1 MNEINSTKRVQDF
14 IFRCKILPKLGQG
27 LASSI
32 QDREKDFLMLGE
44 NLQRINSKI
53 LAFKE
58 QAEALVGVAGGE
70 KTKGIVKGLE
80 QGLDRLK
87 RGYVQTSYDRVISG
101 MAKELEQI
109 KELGAYVH
117 NFKRIVRRL
126 QTLGVFTRIESARL
140 GQVGIGFATLAD
152 DVEGLAQKI
161 VIYGQEI
168 LQTAQSLGKKVDLAQ
183 VQTVGL
189 KNRQDKLLRNVFVN
203 LNKNLEVLKN
213 LQQSCAQIAMEVEQ
227 GAKEIANKISTVVA
241 SMQFHDITRQ
251 QLEHVQ
257 EVILE
262 VYSLLQEVGQ
272 GDDEHKMLEVVAWFK
287 EVGELQ
293 LRQLRYARD
302 KFYQAVV
309 TLLGNLTGIQAEI
322 ARLHKSLASTHGF
335 EREGGGVSLLEGI
348 GLGIKDVAQDMRL
361 AVQENEQIS
370 GMMNSVIESVS
381 QMNEFVEYI
390 EEVGSEIELI
400 ALNAS
405 IKAAHTGDKG
415 RALGVLA
422 VATQKLSMEAREKTD
437 NISKL
442 LQEIVKNSQ
451 LLAKDVDEEFDHAKA
466 DELIDYLSHHI
477 SELIGLNKQV
487 QENFSHNSQV
497 CEAVL
502 NEINRVVN
510 EIDFHEKV
518 AAELEGL
525 EQELSL
531 LVREADEIV
540 PAVHGAGSSERL
552 KKLLSRY
559 TMESERMIHKYNMQ
573 AEEEQITVDEDEN
586 VELFNDDFDE
596 NVELF

>member
-1 MNEINSTKRVQDF
+1 
-14 IFRCKILPKLGQG
+14 

-32 QDREKDFLMLGE
+32 QGREKDFLMLGE
-44 NLQRINSKI
+44 NLQHINSEI

-58 QAEALVGVAGGE
+58 QAHVLAGLAGGE
-70 KTKGIVKGLE
+70 KTEEIVKGLE

-87 RGYVQTSYDRVISG
+87 RDYGQTNYERVISS
-101 MAKELEQI
+101 MTAEFDQI
-109 KELGAYVH
+109 KELSSNVL
-117 NFKRIVRRL
+117 NFKKIVRRL

-140 GQVGIGFATLAD
+140 GQEGIGFATLAD

-161 VIYGQEI
+161 VNYGQKI
-168 LQTAQSLGKKVDLAQ
+168 LDAAQSLEEKVNLARE
-183 VQTVGL
+183 QTVEL
-189 KNRQDKLLRNVFVN
+189 KKSQDKLLEDVFVN
-203 LNKNLEVLKN
+203 LNENLEGLKN
-213 LQQSCAQIAMEVEQ
+213 LRHGCGQIATDVEQ
-227 GAKEIANKISTVVA
+227 GAKEVANKISTVVA

-257 EVILE
+257 EVVFE
-262 VYSLLQEVGQ
+262 AHSLLQEAVQ
-272 GDDEHKMLEVVAWFK
+272 GGDEHKMLEVVAWFK

-309 TLLGNLTGIQAEI
+309 TLLDSLTGIEI
-322 ARLHKSLASTHGF
+322 EISKLHKSLARTHGF
-335 EREGGGVSLLEGI
+335 EEEGEVSLLESI
-348 GLGIKDVAQDMRL
+348 SLGIKNVAKDMRI
-361 AVQENEQIS
+361 AVQENEKIS
-370 GMMNSVIESVS
+370 GMMKSVIQSVS
-381 QMNEFVEYI
+381 QMNEFVEDI

-451 LLAKDVDEEFDHAKA
+451 LLAKDVDEAFDHGQT

-487 QENFSHNSQV
+487 QEKFFQSSQAS
-497 CEAVL
+497 EAVL
-502 NEINRVVN
+502 NEIKRVVK
-510 EIDFHEKV
+510 EIDVHEKV
-518 AAELEGL
+518 VAELEGV
-525 EQELSL
+525 EQELRL
-531 LVREADEIV
+531 LVQEAGAIV
-540 PAVHGAGSSERL
+540 PAAYSAESSEKLKGLLSKYTMQSERL
-552 KKLLSRY
+552 
-559 TMESERMIHKYNMQ
+559 IHMDMQ
-573 AEEEQITVDEDEN
+573 GEEEQYTVDEDEN
-586 VELFNDDFDE
+586 VELFDDDFDE

>member
-44 NLQRINSKI
+44 NLQRINSEI

-58 QAEALVGVAGGE
+58 QTEVLVGVAGGE
-70 KTKGIVKGLE
+70 KIEDIVKGLE
-80 QGLDRLK
+80 QGLDRLRK
-87 RGYVQTSYDRVISG
+87 GYVQTSYDRVISG
-101 MAKELEQI
+101 MAKELGQV
-109 KELGAYVH
+109 KELGSYVL
-117 NFKRIVRRL
+117 NFKKIVRRL

-203 LNKNLEVLKN
+203 LNENLEVLKN

-251 QLEHVQ
+251 QLEHIQ
-257 EVILE
+257 EVLFE
-262 VYSLLQEVGQ
+262 VHSLLQDVGQ
-272 GDDEHKMLEVVAWFK
+272 GDEEHKMLEVVAWFK

-309 TLLGNLTGIQAEI
+309 TLLDNLTGIETEI
-322 ARLHKSLASTHGF
+322 SKLHKSLARTHGF
-335 EREGGGVSLLEGI
+335 EEEGAASLLEGI
-348 GLGIKDVAQDMRL
+348 SLGIKNVAKDMRI

-390 EEVGSEIELI
+390 EEVGLEIELI

-451 LLAKDVDEEFDHAKA
+451 LLAKDVDEAFDHGQT

-487 QENFSHNSQV
+487 QEKFSQSSQAS
-497 CEAVL
+497 EAVL
-502 NEINRVVN
+502 NEIKRVVK
-510 EIDFHEKV
+510 EIDVHEKV
-518 AAELEGL
+518 VAELEGV
-525 EQELSL
+525 EQELRL
-531 LVREADEIV
+531 LVQEAGAIV
-540 PAVHGAGSSERL
+540 PAAYSAESSEKLKGLLSKYTMQSERL
-552 KKLLSRY
+552 
-559 TMESERMIHKYNMQ
+559 IHMDMQ
-573 AEEEQITVDEDEN
+573 GEEEQYTVDEDEN
-586 VELFNDDFDE
+586 VELFDDDFDE